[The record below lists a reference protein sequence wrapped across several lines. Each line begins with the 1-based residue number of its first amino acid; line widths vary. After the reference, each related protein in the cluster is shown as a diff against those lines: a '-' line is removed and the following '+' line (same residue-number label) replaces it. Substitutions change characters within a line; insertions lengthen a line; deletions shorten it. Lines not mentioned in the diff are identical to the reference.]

1 MLTDIFQLIFK
12 LMNAYEHWEV
22 YKIQGVL
29 ETLPETKRIG
39 KKKTYRQQFV
49 NIDYYIHKL
58 QRRKCLLCVKF
69 NSK

>member
-1 MLTDIFQLIFK
+1 
-12 LMNAYEHWEV
+12 MNAYEHWEV

-49 NIDYYIHKL
+49 NRFLYSQITTPQVPIV
-58 QRRKCLLCVKF
+58 RKI
-69 NSK
+69 

>member
-49 NIDYYIHKL
+49 NRFLYSQIAAPQVPIV
-58 QRRKCLLCVKF
+58 RKI
-69 NSK
+69 